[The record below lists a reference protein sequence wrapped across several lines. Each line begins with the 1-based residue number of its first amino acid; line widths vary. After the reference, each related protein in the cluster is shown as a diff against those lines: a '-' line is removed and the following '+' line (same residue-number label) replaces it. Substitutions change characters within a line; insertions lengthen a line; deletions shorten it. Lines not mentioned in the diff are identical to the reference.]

1 MNWVGIKQLRDG
13 LSSYLADVR
22 AGRTVTITDHGRPV
36 ARIVPVEGPTPLERL
51 IAEGIVQPAIERKR
65 SLPAPVRAEGTVSD
79 LVAEQRG

>member
-22 AGRTVTITDHGRPV
+22 AGRTVTITDHGHPV
-36 ARIVPVEGPTPLERL
+36 ARIVPVEGLTTLERL
-51 IAEGIVQPAIERKR
+51 IAEGIVQPAKERKR
-65 SLPAPVRAEGTVSD
+65 PLPNPVRAKGTVSD